1 MVDETPRYEF
11 RFAERLSETVQ
22 HAFSGLHVSATSDHV
37 LYGPVA
43 DQDELEGL
51 IARFS
56 LLRLTLLEMHRL
68 PD

>member
-1 MVDETPRYEF
+1 MNETLRYEF
-11 RFAERLSETVQ
+11 RFAERLSQTVQ
-22 HAFSGLHVSATSDHV
+22 HAFPGLHVSATSDHV
-37 LYGPVA
+37 LYGPLV

>member
-1 MVDETPRYEF
+1 MNDTPRYEF

-22 HAFSGLHVSATSDHV
+22 HAFPGLNVSASSDHV

-43 DQDELEGL
+43 GQDELEGL

-56 LLRLTLLEMHRL
+56 VLRLTLLEMHRL

>member
-1 MVDETPRYEF
+1 MTDTPRYEF

-22 HAFSGLHVSATSDHV
+22 HAFPGLHVSTSSDRV
-37 LYGPVA
+37 LYGAVG

-51 IARFS
+51 MARFS

>member
-1 MVDETPRYEF
+1 VDETPRYEF

-22 HAFSGLHVSATSDHV
+22 HAFPGLHVSASSDRV
-37 LYGPVA
+37 MYGPVGS
-43 DQDELEGL
+43 QDELEGL
-51 IARFS
+51 ISRFS